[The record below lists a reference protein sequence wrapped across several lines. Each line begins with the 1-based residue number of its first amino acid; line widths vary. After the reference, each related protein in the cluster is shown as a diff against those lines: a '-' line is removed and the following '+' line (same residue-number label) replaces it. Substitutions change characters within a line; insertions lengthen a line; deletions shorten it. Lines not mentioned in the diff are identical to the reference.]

1 MARLTDGILLMR
13 PLLFF
18 PSLALATLLA
28 SSTISAQES
37 PADVVEGIPPT
48 PQAFEEP
55 VPATSGTNPAGFRFS
70 YPVRDGDTNDV
81 YTEKKPAA
89 PTTELTSPA
98 TPSVPAAPT
107 SADQGDV
114 RSPSMAT
121 QTSGSTTTVR
131 QQARGSAPSN
141 PSMEEEVATPFGV
154 QPENIDIGEGRFE
167 RSPFRWTFGVSEG
180 YNSNV
185 NTSSTDPIESVY
197 TAINAG
203 VTYAFGGPR
212 LSLQTGLSANLTY
225 YYSAPP
231 SNNWLPNV
239 TWDFGADYQAS
250 ERMSLSL
257 TTMTSYLSQG
267 ASNLSGAP
275 TSDVGEYFYSDTMLA
290 MEYKWAPK
298 FSTITSYS
306 PLFVIYME
314 DAQQSQVGRVE
325 QTVGQQFLFLWRP
338 TTNLVAEYR
347 FNSRNYFENTSLDSW
362 GNIFLLGFDHTLNPR
377 SQLVFRGGVEQR
389 LNNNPYGG
397 GENFYLGPFGE
408 VAFNYALGASTDVAL
423 NARYGT
429 SASGLGDI
437 NQGQQLLLGFS
448 VTRAIT
454 ARLSAKAFLNYQN
467 NYYDQ
472 PDANFSSFSDNVYTG
487 GITLGYQINRA
498 WSVNA
503 GYQYNGLT
511 SGNQNQQ
518 GDYSQNIVFIGA
530 QVELGGPKR

>member
-1 MARLTDGILLMR
+1 MRYLL
-13 PLLFF
+13 LF
-18 PSLALATLLA
+18 PSLVFATLLA
-28 SSTISAQES
+28 SSTIQAQES

-81 YTEKKPAA
+81 YTEQKPPASPTA
-89 PTTELTSPA
+89 PVSTVTPA
-98 TPSVPAAPT
+98 PAPT
-107 SADQGDV
+107 SADQGDA
-114 RSPSMAT
+114 RSPSMAA
-121 QTSGSTTTVR
+121 QSRGTSTAAR
-131 QQARGSAPSN
+131 QRTRASAP
-141 PSMEEEVATPFGV
+141 PAMEEEVATPFGV

-167 RSPFRWTFGVSEG
+167 RSPFRFTFGISEG

-185 NTSSTDPIESVY
+185 NTSSRDPIESVY

-212 LSLQTGLSANLTY
+212 LSMQTGLAANLTY
-225 YYSAPP
+225 YYSSPP
-231 SNNWLPNV
+231 SNNWLPNI
-239 TWDFGADYQAS
+239 TWNFAADYKAT
-250 ERMSLSL
+250 ERMSFSL
-257 TTMTSYLSQG
+257 TTMTAYLSEG
-267 ASNLSGAP
+267 ASNLYGAP
-275 TSDVGEYFYSDTMLA
+275 TSNLGEYFYSDTMLA

-298 FSTITSYS
+298 FSTITSYN

-314 DAQQSQVGRVE
+314 DAQQSQIGRVE
-325 QTVGQQFLFLWRP
+325 QTVGQQFVFLWKP

-347 FNSRNYFENTSLDSW
+347 FNTRNYFENINLDSW
-362 GNIFLLGFDHTLNPR
+362 GNIFLLGFDHTLNPD
-377 SQLVFRGGVEQR
+377 SQIIFRGGVEQR

-397 GENFYLGPFGE
+397 GENFYLGPFGQLS
-408 VAFNYALGASTDVAL
+408 FNYSLGPNTDL
-423 NARYGT
+423 SFYSRYGT

-454 ARLSAKAFLNYQN
+454 ARISLRAFFNYQN

-487 GITLGYQINRA
+487 GLTMGYAINRA

-503 GYQYNGLT
+503 GYQYNGVT

-518 GDYSQNIVFIGA
+518 SDYSQNIVFIGA

>member
-1 MARLTDGILLMR
+1 MR
-13 PLLFF
+13 PLHHL
-18 PSLALATLLA
+18 PSLVLVTLLV
-28 SSTISAQES
+28 SSTARTQES

-55 VPATSGTNPAGFRFS
+55 VPSTSATNPAGFRFS

-81 YTEKKPAA
+81 YTETKP
-89 PTTELTSPA
+89 PA
-98 TPSVPAAPT
+98 TSSVTPAAPT

-114 RSPSMAT
+114 RSPSMAAQST
-121 QTSGSTTTVR
+121 GTTTA
-131 QQARGSAPSN
+131 ARKRARASTPRT
-141 PSMEEEVATPFGV
+141 PTMEEEVATPFGV
-154 QPENIDIGEGRFE
+154 QPENVDIGEGRFE
-167 RSPFRWTFGVSEG
+167 RSPFRFTFGLSEG

-185 NTSSTDPIESVY
+185 NTTSSNPIESVY

-212 LSLQTGLSANLTY
+212 LSLQTGLAANLTY

-231 SNNWLPNV
+231 SNNWLPNL
-239 TWDFGADYQAS
+239 TWNFAADYKAT
-250 ERMSLSL
+250 ERMSFSL
-257 TTMTSYLSQG
+257 TTMTAYLSEG
-267 ASNLSGAP
+267 ASNLYGAP
-275 TSDVGEYFYSDTMLA
+275 TSNLGEYFYSDTMLA

-298 FSTITSYS
+298 FSTITSYN

-314 DAQQSQVGRVE
+314 DAQQSQIGRVE
-325 QTVGQQFLFLWRP
+325 QTVGQQFVFLWRP

-347 FNSRNYFENTSLDSW
+347 FNTRNYFENINLDSW
-362 GNIFLLGFDHTLNPR
+362 GNIFLAGFDHTLNPS
-377 SQLVFRGGVEQR
+377 SQIIFRGGVEQR

-397 GENFYLGPFGE
+397 GENFYLGPFGQLS
-408 VAFNYALGASTDVAL
+408 FNYSLGANTDIAL
-423 NARYGT
+423 YSRYGT
-429 SASGLGDI
+429 AASGLGDI

-454 ARLSAKAFLNYQN
+454 ARISVKAFLNYQN

-487 GITLGYQINRA
+487 GVTVGYAINRA
-498 WSVNA
+498 WSINA
-503 GYQYNGLT
+503 GYQYNGVT

-518 GDYSQNIVFIGA
+518 GDYNQSIAFIGA
-530 QVELGGPKR
+530 QVELGGPKK